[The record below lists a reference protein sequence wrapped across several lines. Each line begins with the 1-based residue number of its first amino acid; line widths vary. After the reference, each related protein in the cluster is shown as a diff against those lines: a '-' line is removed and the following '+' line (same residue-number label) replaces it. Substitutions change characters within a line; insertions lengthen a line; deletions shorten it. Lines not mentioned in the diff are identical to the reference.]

1 MRPENQALLNVFLVF
16 TAFAVLSLKTFVSL
30 LVLYLSY
37 NVYQIASN
45 MQDNPF
51 RDDNRRPRAAYVTDQ
66 KKRDA
71 ILKQSF
77 AISKV
82 TFKILSRESSLICF
96 LCNLGT

>member
-16 TAFAVLSLKTFVSL
+16 TAFALLSLKTFVSL
-30 LVLYLSY
+30 LVLYVSY

-51 RDDNRRPRAAYVTDQ
+51 REDNRRPREAYVTDQ

-71 ILKQSF
+71 VLKQSF

-82 TFKILSRESSLICF
+82 TLSKFIKDFPRFFF
-96 LCNLGT
+96 LFYLGT